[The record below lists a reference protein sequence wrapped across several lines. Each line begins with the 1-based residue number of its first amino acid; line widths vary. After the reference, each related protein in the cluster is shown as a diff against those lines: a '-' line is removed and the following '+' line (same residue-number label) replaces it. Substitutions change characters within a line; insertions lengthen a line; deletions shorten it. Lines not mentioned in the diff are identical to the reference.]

1 MQGHA
6 LLADF
11 ERTKPLNGPIQEHA
25 MASQDKQSPVPS
37 VALASQ
43 VDRLSRPLS
52 AAAIGWQ
59 GLSQLCS
66 LQAEIPANA
75 KWMIA
80 SANRNQS

>member
-1 MQGHA
+1 
-6 LLADF
+6 
-11 ERTKPLNGPIQEHA
+11 
-25 MASQDKQSPVPS
+25 MAIQDKQSPVLS
-37 VALASQ
+37 ASSASPME
-43 VDRLSRPLS
+43 RPSRPLS

-80 SANRNQS
+80 PANWNQS